1 MCESIIIVQGAVSV
15 CGEAFLVA
23 SFLFKVIDERDQ
35 VVSGTL
41 SAPNAQAAQERLR
54 AVYKNVLVVEEQ
66 KSSGS
71 LNALKRSPRVK
82 VDSLAVYCRQLA
94 VMVNAGIA
102 INRALRFCSRGE
114 DQNLNLVMNRVAE
127 EVEGGKSVSQAL
139 GEQPRVFG
147 NIFIALVK
155 AGESSGNLDIALK
168 KLADLL
174 EKVVGMQK
182 KVQSTLAYP
191 AVIFVVAVCVVAFFT
206 FYIMPQMIPI
216 FESMNTEL
224 PLPTRIMMFIAN
236 TLRNPWISGS
246 LAICAVAGSI
256 MAFNVYQN
264 LDKAPEVRYYIDQYI
279 LRIPVLGQLF
289 RLATQARVMFTM
301 ATLLDSGVSLAETL
315 LVVEK
320 VADNEV
326 YSRRIKWA
334 REGLLQGASVY
345 AAFESHEVF
354 NPMALHMIKVGEE
367 TGTLAEMVRRIGM
380 MYEEDV
386 EHQLDQLSSLIEPL
400 IMAVMGLVVGF
411 ITVASFLPMVQLLN
425 QL

>member
-1 MCESIIIVQGAVSV
+1 MPGAVP
-15 CGEAFLVA
+15 FLAKRSYVA
-23 SFLFKVIDERDQ
+23 SFIFKVIDERDQ

-41 SAPNAQAAQERLR
+41 SAPTAQAAQERLR

-66 KSSGS
+66 KSSAS
-71 LNALKRSPRVK
+71 ANALKRSPRVK
-82 VDSLAVYCRQLA
+82 IDSLAVYCRQLA
-94 VMVNAGIA
+94 VMV
-102 INRALRFCSRGE
+102 
-114 DQNLNLVMNRVAE
+114 NRVAE

-139 GEQPRVFG
+139 AEQPRVFN

-155 AGESSGNLDIALK
+155 AGETSGNLDVALK

-206 FYIMPQMIPI
+206 FYIMPQMVPI
-216 FESMNTEL
+216 FESMNTTL
-224 PLPTRIMMFIAN
+224 PLPTRIMMWLAN
-236 TLRNPWISGS
+236 TLRNPWVSGP
-246 LAICAVAGSI
+246 LAVGAVVGSI
-256 MAFNVYQN
+256 MLFNLYQN
-264 LDKAPEVRYYIDQYI
+264 LDKAPEVRYYVDQYL
-279 LRIPVLGQLF
+279 LRIPVVGQLF
-289 RLATQARVMFTM
+289 RLATQARVLFTM

-326 YSRRIKWA
+326 YSRRIKWS
-334 REGLLQGASVY
+334 REALLQGASVY

-354 NPMALHMIKVGEE
+354 SPMALHMIKVGEE
-367 TGTLAEMVRRIGM
+367 TGTLAEMVRRIGQ

-400 IMAVMGLVVGF
+400 IMAVMGLIVGF
-411 ITVASFLPMVQLLN
+411 ITVASFLPMVQLINNL
-425 QL
+425 

>member
-1 MCESIIIVQGAVSV
+1 MFNDDDRIALIPQVFQGLEQAV
-15 CGEAFLVA
+15 
-23 SFLFKVIDERDQ
+23 I
-35 VVSGTL
+35 
-41 SAPNAQAAQERLR
+41 
-54 AVYKNVLVVEEQ
+54 
-66 KSSGS
+66 
-71 LNALKRSPRVK
+71 
-82 VDSLAVYCRQLA
+82 
-94 VMVNAGIA
+94 
-102 INRALRFCSRGE
+102 
-114 DQNLNLVMNRVAE
+114 
-127 EVEGGKSVSQAL
+127 
-139 GEQPRVFG
+139 
-147 NIFIALVK
+147 IALVK
-155 AGESSGNLDIALK
+155 AGETSGNLDIALK

-216 FESMNTEL
+216 FESMNTAL

-236 TLRNPWISGS
+236 TLPNPWVSIPM
-246 LAICAVAGSI
+246 AVGAVVGSI
-256 MAFNVYQN
+256 MLFNLYQN
-264 LDKAPEVRYYIDQYI
+264 LDKAPEVRYYVDQYI
-279 LRIPVLGQLF
+279 LRIPVVGPLF
-289 RLATQARVMFTM
+289 RMATQARVLFTM

-320 VADNEV
+320 VANNEV

-334 REGLLQGASVY
+334 REALLQGTSVF

-367 TGTLAEMVRRIGM
+367 TGTLAEMVRRIGQ

-425 QL
+425 QI

>member
-1 MCESIIIVQGAVSV
+1 MANGSY
-15 CGEAFLVA
+15 VA
-23 SFLFKVIDERDQ
+23 SFIFKVIDERDQ

-66 KSSGS
+66 KTSASA
-71 LNALKRSPRVK
+71 NALKRSPRVK
-82 VDSLAVYCRQLA
+82 IDSLAIYCRQLA

-102 INRALRFCSRGE
+102 VNRALRFCSRGE
-114 DQNLNLVMNRVAE
+114 DHNLNLVMNRVAE

-155 AGESSGNLDIALK
+155 AGETSGNLDIALK

-174 EKVVGMQK
+174 EKTVGMQK

-206 FYIMPQMIPI
+206 FYIMPQMIPV
-216 FESMNTEL
+216 FESMNTTL
-224 PLPTRIMMFIAN
+224 PLPTRMMMWIAN
-236 TLRNPWISGS
+236 TLRNPWVSGP
-246 LAICAVAGSI
+246 LAVGMVVGSI
-256 MAFNVYQN
+256 MLFNVYQN
-264 LDKAPEVRYYIDQYI
+264 LDKTPEIRYYVDQYL
-279 LRIPVLGQLF
+279 LRIPVVGPLF
-289 RLATQARVMFTM
+289 KLSTQARVLFTM

-320 VADNEV
+320 VANNEV

-334 REGLLQGASVY
+334 REALLQGSSVF
-345 AAFESHEVF
+345 AALESHEVF
-354 NPMALHMIKVGEE
+354 APMALHMIKVGEE
-367 TGTLAEMVRRIGM
+367 TGTLAEMVRRIGE

-386 EHQLDQLSSLIEPL
+386 EHTLDQLSSLIEPL

-425 QL
+425 NL

>member
-1 MCESIIIVQGAVSV
+1 MPGAVLSL
-15 CGEAFLVA
+15 AKRSYVA
-23 SFLFKVIDERDQ
+23 SFIFKVIDERDQ

-66 KSSGS
+66 KTSATA
-71 LNALKRSPRVK
+71 NALKRSPRVK
-82 VDSLAVYCRQLA
+82 IDSLAIYCRQLA

-102 INRALRFCSRGE
+102 VNRALRFCSRGE
-114 DQNLNLVMNRVAE
+114 DHNLNLVMNRVAE

-139 GEQPRVFG
+139 EEQPRVFG

-155 AGESSGNLDIALK
+155 AGETSGNLDIALK

-174 EKVVGMQK
+174 EKTVGMQK

-191 AVIFVVAVCVVAFFT
+191 AVIFVVAICVVAFFT

-224 PLPTRIMMFIAN
+224 PLPTKIMMWIA
-236 TLRNPWISGS
+236 TTMKNPWVSGP
-246 LAICAVAGSI
+246 LAVLAVLGSI
-256 MAFNVYQN
+256 ALFNAYQN
-264 LDKAPEVRYYIDQYI
+264 LDKTPEIRYYVDQYI

-289 RLATQARVMFTM
+289 RLATQSRILFTM

-320 VADNEV
+320 VANNEV

-334 REGLLQGASVY
+334 REALLQGASVY
-345 AAFESHEVF
+345 AALESHEVF
-354 NPMALHMIKVGEE
+354 ASMALHMIKVGEE
-367 TGTLAEMVRRIGM
+367 TGTLAEMVRRIGQ

-400 IMAVMGLVVGF
+400 IMAVMGLIVGF

>member
-1 MCESIIIVQGAVSV
+1 M
-15 CGEAFLVA
+15 A
-23 SFLFKVIDERDQ
+23 SFIFKVIDERDQ

-54 AVYKNVLVVEEQ
+54 AVYKNILVVEEQ
-66 KSSGS
+66 KSSGG
-71 LNALKRSPRVK
+71 LNALRRSPRVK
-82 VDSLAVYCRQLA
+82 VDSLAIYCRQLA

-102 INRALRFCSRGE
+102 VNRALRFCSRGE

-127 EVEGGKSVSQAL
+127 EVEGGKSVSQAM

-155 AGESSGNLDIALK
+155 AGETSGNLDVALK

-174 EKVVGMQK
+174 EKVVGLQK

-191 AVIFVVAVCVVAFFT
+191 AVILVVAVCVVAFFT
-206 FYIMPQMIPI
+206 FYIIPQMIPI

-224 PLPTRIMMFIAN
+224 PLPTMIMVWIAN
-236 TLRNPWISGS
+236 TMKNPWVSGPIA
-246 LAICAVAGSI
+246 LIAVVGSI
-256 MAFNVYQN
+256 ALFNVYQN
-264 LDKAPEVRYYIDQYI
+264 LDKAPELRYYVDQYL

-289 RLATQARVMFTM
+289 RLATQARVLFTM

-315 LVVEK
+315 QVVEK
-320 VADNEV
+320 VANNEV

-334 REGLLQGASVY
+334 REALLQGSSVF
-345 AAFESHEVF
+345 AAFENHEVF
-354 NPMALHMIKVGEE
+354 GSMALQMIKVGEE
-367 TGTLAEMVRRIGM
+367 TGTLAEMVRRIGQ

-400 IMAVMGLVVGF
+400 IMGVMGLVVGF

-425 QL
+425 GL

>member
-1 MCESIIIVQGAVSV
+1 MPGAVL
-15 CGEAFLVA
+15 FLAKRSYVA
-23 SFLFKVIDERDQ
+23 SFIFKVIDERDQ

-66 KSSGS
+66 KSGGAGS
-71 LNALKRSPRVK
+71 INALRRSPRVK
-82 VDSLAVYCRQLA
+82 VDSLAVYSRQLA

-102 INRALRFCSRGE
+102 VNRALRFCSRGE

-139 GEQPRVFG
+139 AEQPRVFG

-155 AGESSGNLDIALK
+155 AGETSGNLDVALR

-182 KVQSTLAYP
+182 KVQSTMAYP

-224 PLPTRIMMFIAN
+224 PLPTKIMMFIAS
-236 TLRNPWISGS
+236 TLRNPWVSGP
-246 LAICAVAGSI
+246 LAVCAVVGSI
-256 MAFNVYQN
+256 MLFNLYQN
-264 LDKAPEVRYYIDQYI
+264 LDKAPEIRYYVDMYI
-279 LRIPVLGQLF
+279 LRIPVVGNLF
-289 RLATQARVMFTM
+289 RLATQARVLFTM
-301 ATLLDSGVSLAETL
+301 ATLLDSGVSLAETM

-320 VADNEV
+320 VANNEV

-334 REGLLQGASVY
+334 REALLQGASVF

-354 NPMALHMIKVGEE
+354 SPMALHMIKVGEE
-367 TGTLAEMVRRIGM
+367 TGTLAEMVRRIGQ

-400 IMAVMGLVVGF
+400 IMAVMGLIVGF